1 MSSHVEFAILT
12 CMKDNKLLGMQIE
25 NNLAILTLDNP
36 PVNALSKG
44 LIAKLKAAFMD
55 LSKKENIKAVII
67 TGADRTFCAG
77 ADVKELAA
85 IKISGEGEA
94 FAKNGQGL
102 MDIIEGSASPVIAAI
117 NGACVGGGNE
127 LAMACHIRIASENA
141 WFSQP
146 EINLGIIP
154 GFGGTQRLPK
164 LIGRAK
170 AVELILTGDKISAK
184 DALALGLVNK
194 IVNSEKLMEEVKT
207 FANIIASK
215 GRMAATA
222 CLKAIHNIEEENK
235 LFGRVCETEDKIEG
249 IKAFLEKRR
258 AVFKGK

>member
-1 MSSHVEFAILT
+1 LSSHVEFAILT

-117 NGACVGGGNE
+117 NGACVGGG
-127 LAMACHIRIASENA
+127 
-141 WFSQP
+141 
-146 EINLGIIP
+146 
-154 GFGGTQRLPK
+154 TQRLPK

>member
-1 MSSHVEFAILT
+1 
-12 CMKDNKLLGMQIE
+12 MKDNKLLGMQIE

-94 FAKNGQGL
+94 LAKNGQGL

-164 LIGRAK
+164 LIGKGR
-170 AVELILTGDKISAK
+170 AVELILTGEKITAK
-184 DALALGLVNK
+184 EALSTGLLNK
-194 IVNSEKLMEEVKT
+194 VVPSDKLMDEARGVAEK
-207 FANIIASK
+207 IINK
-215 GRMAATA
+215 GRIAIRS
-222 CLKAIHNIEEENK
+222 CLKAINGAEAEAV
-235 LFGRVCETEDKIEG
+235 LFGRVCETGDKEEG
-249 IKAFLEKRR
+249 IKAFLEKRQ
-258 AVFKGK
+258 AIFKER

>member
-1 MSSHVEFAILT
+1 
-12 CMKDNKLLGMQIE
+12 MKDNRLLDIQIE
-25 NNLAILTLDNP
+25 NNLAVLTLNNP

-44 LIAKLKAAFMD
+44 LIAELKAAFMD

-67 TGADRTFCAG
+67 TGAGRTFCAG
-77 ADVKELAA
+77 ADIKELAA

-102 MDIIEGSASPVIAAI
+102 MDTIEKSDIPVIAAI

-154 GFGGTQRLPK
+154 GFGGTHRLPK

-194 IVNSEKLMEEVKT
+194 IVNSEKLMEEVKAI
-207 FANIIASK
+207 ANNIASK
-215 GRMAATA
+215 GEIAASA
-222 CLKAIHNIEEENK
+222 CLNGIYGVEEEYK
-235 LFGRVCETEDKIEG
+235 LFGRVCETEDKREG
-249 IKAFLEKRR
+249 INAFLEKRR